1 MALTKAHNRMIE
13 GAAVNVKDF
22 GAVGDGVAD
31 DTAAIQAAVNASQ
44 DVYFPPGTYK
54 TTSTITVSTD
64 NTRLHGQTKG
74 GAALITSANDI
85 EMFKVTG
92 DYVLFEGLKLENT
105 SSHTKRHIQSYSTEH
120 MMVKECSVWGTGV
133 NTTGSGIGFGDGAG
147 GIGGSMGIVSD
158 CIINHGTIEVL
169 TWDVHITNSWVWAN
183 SKRYGVIADGS
194 VGNLTIM
201 GTDFLPPMTTTP
213 SRKASIYFTGAVTQ
227 PKIIGCYFD
236 GNATL
241 STGSGLLAENGVLNL
256 LVSNCH
262 ANDHDEDVIILDSII
277 APTVSNCNFFKNNRS
292 ENGAV
297 DIRLK
302 DSFAQN
308 LERPLIQGNTHLQS
322 VAKTATAGAAIHVD
336 AGTNRNK
343 MRIINNTIHQ
353 PGTGGGYTDPE
364 INLVD
369 GIFAN
374 EEAGSLAGNGGTI
387 SVYHISGSEVIA
399 SGDTFEDINLPTNMA
414 YEPRIDQLNTTIEGF
429 GGQDVTLRYQQAGDR
444 NRFQVGIAPG
454 THTGFTLHYNISL

>member
-1 MALTKAHNRMIE
+1 MALTRTHNRMIAD
-13 GAAVNVKDF
+13 AAVNVKDF
-22 GAVGDGVAD
+22 GAKGDGTTD
-31 DTAAIQAAVNASQ
+31 DTAAIQAAVNAYQ

-64 NTRLHGQTKG
+64 GTRLHGQTKG
-74 GAALITSANDI
+74 GAALITSSNDI

-92 DYVLFEGLKLENT
+92 DYVLFEGLRMYND
-105 SSHTKRHIQSYSTEH
+105 SSHTKRHIQSYDAVH
-120 MMVKECSVWGTGV
+120 MMIKECRIEGTGV

-147 GIGGSMGIVSD
+147 GLGGSMGMVTDSILSHASV
-158 CIINHGTIEVL
+158 EVL
-169 TWDVHITNSWVWAN
+169 TWDVHIMNSWIWAN
-183 SKRYGVIADGS
+183 SKQYGVKAAGS

-201 GTDFLPPMTTTP
+201 GTDFLPPQTSVP
-213 SRKASIYFTGAVTQ
+213 SRKASVYFTGAVTQ
-227 PKIIGCYFD
+227 PKVVGCYFD
-236 GNATL
+236 GNATIA
-241 STGSGLLAENGVLNL
+241 TGSGLLAEDGVLNL

-277 APTVSNCNFFKNNRS
+277 APNVSNCNFFKNNRS

-302 DSFAQN
+302 DSFTQN

-343 MRIINNTIHQ
+343 MRIINNTIQQ

-374 EEAGSLAGNGGTI
+374 EEAGSLAGNGGTV
-387 SVYHISGSEVIA
+387 SLYHVSGSEAIA
-399 SGDTFEDINLPTNMA
+399 SGDTFETINFSANMA
-414 YEPRIDQLNTTIEGF
+414 YEPRIDQINTGIV
-429 GGQDVTLRYQQAGDR
+429 GGGATVILRYQQSGAR
-444 NRFQVGIAPG
+444 NSFQVGIGPG
-454 THTGFTLHYNISL
+454 THTGFTLHYNVSL